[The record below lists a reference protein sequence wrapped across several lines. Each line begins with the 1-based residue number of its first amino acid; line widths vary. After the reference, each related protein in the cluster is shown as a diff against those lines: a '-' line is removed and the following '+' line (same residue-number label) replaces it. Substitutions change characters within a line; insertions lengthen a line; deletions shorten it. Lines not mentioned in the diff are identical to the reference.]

1 MKALEPSLTSVN
13 TSSGSGWR
21 VAHSSQYWR
30 IVSVQCRA
38 QRGSEWF
45 PVRSLGTSED
55 SGGAHLPSDIGDTET
70 EFSQWRASEETGH
83 SDNSDIRQLLPVCD
97 LLLC

>member
-1 MKALEPSLTSVN
+1 MGQ
-13 TSSGSGWR
+13 SGS
-21 VAHSSQYWR
+21 Q
-30 IVSVQCRA
+30 
-38 QRGSEWF
+38 
-45 PVRSLGTSED
+45 
-55 SGGAHLPSDIGDTET
+55 SGLSGPGAAHLPSDIGDTET